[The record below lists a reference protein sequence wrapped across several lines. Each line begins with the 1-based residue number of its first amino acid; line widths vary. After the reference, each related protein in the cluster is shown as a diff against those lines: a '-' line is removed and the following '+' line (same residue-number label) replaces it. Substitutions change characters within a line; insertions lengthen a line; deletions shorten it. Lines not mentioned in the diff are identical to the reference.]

1 MSKRVRLAVAVCAF
15 LAITQSAVAQG
26 GAKVANEFTSI
37 GKVPAS
43 GQVLLVTF
51 TDRPSQATVETRLA
65 GLGAVSESVPEIG
78 IWALAPRRAATAR
91 AQVLTRSQVAWA
103 EWSMLRRTDDLT
115 DVRPVPPP
123 ALPLITA
130 AEPTD
135 PYYVGVGQDQQWSL
149 HQGNWTLGLSGYD
162 RPTIAILDSGVDGSH
177 EEWSAP
183 GLLVFPRSTVRHID
197 RADDISDKGH
207 GTHVAGIAAAPANGI
222 GVVGVA
228 PASASPAL
236 PGVSK
241 VMPVQISDVQ
251 GVSTDATMVAGIRWA
266 VNHGARVINIS
277 SGGPGASNAFQ
288 DTVDWAF
295 KRGALITASV
305 GNEGLPDPLNPQ
317 AVNPVN
323 FPAGYDHVIGVG
335 ALCDGVA
342 APPDC
347 PAPFGRAEFSNHN
360 YTVDVLAPGV
370 NILSTVPLAIQERRV
385 APGYAYK
392 DGTSMAAPYV
402 AGVVALIYASH
413 PGITP
418 YQVTRIL
425 QATSSNAQ
433 LGKPRSSTWGWGAVN
448 PLLAA
453 QAQAPV
459 DDLSE
464 INDDV
469 KWLLRRDT
477 LRLTRTPIS
486 LTARM
491 DYNDDQF
498 DDYAVWLRK
507 GERVKVTIISQHA
520 KIGLTVY
527 RPGTS
532 STVLG
537 VRTARQLA
545 AKRLGQIRRP
555 TPGTRAV
562 VVRAKETGRHF
573 IALDALAHGD
583 DYTLVMQRL

>member
-1 MSKRVRLAVAVCAF
+1 MSRRARLVVAVCAL
-15 LAITQSAVAQG
+15 LAITQTALAQS
-26 GAKVANEFTSI
+26 GAKVANGLRST

-43 GQVLLVTF
+43 GQALLVTF
-51 TDRPSQATVETRLA
+51 TDQPGQATAETRLA

-91 AQVLTRSQVAWA
+91 AQVLTRPQVAQA
-103 EWSMLRRTDDLT
+103 EWSMLRKTDDLT
-115 DVRPVPPP
+115 DPRPVPPP
-123 ALPLITA
+123 PLPLIA
-130 AEPTD
+130 MAEPTD
-135 PYYVGVGQDQQWSL
+135 PFYTVAGENRQWGL

-162 RPTIAILDSGVDGSH
+162 RPTIAILDSGVDVTH
-177 EEWSAP
+177 EEWDEP
-183 GLLVFPRSTVRHID
+183 GLLVAPRSTLKHVS
-197 RADDISDKGH
+197 RALDISDRGH

-222 GVVGVA
+222 GIVGVA

-241 VMPVQISDVQ
+241 VMPVQISDVR
-251 GVSTDATMVAGIRWA
+251 GVSQDSTMIAGIRWA
-266 VNHGARVINIS
+266 VNHGAKVINIS

-295 KRGALITASV
+295 KRGALIVASV
-305 GNEGLPDPLNPQ
+305 GNEGLDDNL
-317 AVNPVN
+317 VN

-335 ALCDGVA
+335 ALCDASVVR
-342 APPDC
+342 PDC
-347 PAPFGRAEFSNHN
+347 PAAFGRARFSNFN
-360 YTVDVLAPGV
+360 YSVDVMAPGL
-370 NILSTVPLAIQERRV
+370 NIISTIPLVIHDREV
-385 APGYAYK
+385 APGYGLK

-425 QATSSNAQ
+425 QATSSGATA
-433 LGKPRSSTWGWGAVN
+433 GRARSGTWGWGAVN

-459 DDLSE
+459 DDLGE

-469 KWLLRRDT
+469 KWLPKRDT
-477 LRLTRTPIS
+477 LRVTRTPVR

-498 DDYAVWLRK
+498 DNYPVLLRK
-507 GERVKVTIISQHA
+507 GERMRVTVISRRA
-520 KIGLTVY
+520 KLGLWVY

-532 STVLG
+532 SVLSRS
-537 VRTARQLA
+537 RTQQQLA
-545 AKRLGQIRRP
+545 AKRLGTIRRP
-555 TPGTRAV
+555 TPGTRTV

-573 IALDALAHGD
+573 IALEALRGGD
-583 DYTLVMQRL
+583 DYTLVIRRL